1 MGVPSD
7 LEIQIPEGFVPDE
20 DCTVYKV
27 ELEGPIK
34 LNLGKGR
41 S

>member
-7 LEIQIPEGFVPDE
+7 LEISIPEGFKPDE

-27 ELEGPIK
+27 ELTDPLK